1 MAKKPAYR
9 AGRDQAATVENVE
22 LLTGQRGDR
31 LDKAVTFRE
40 LAALGL
46 STLRPGAGGVY
57 VPGKN
62 PDLFPVGQ
70 MEFPHAPVNV
80 IANGAFHTV
89 LVEWDPPQYRGHA
102 HAEIWRAESNNQ
114 SDATLVGTSSANLFS
129 DAIGKGATFYYW
141 VRFVNGKDDR
151 GPFQGMQGVEAAT
164 SRDVQDILDELQGK
178 IEESHL
184 AQALLAPIEQVP
196 QLQLDVAILKPKVD
210 EIEVMRPKVD
220 EIDLILHKVDEIEVI
235 LPKIDEIEVMRP
247 KVAAIEDKIP
257 GIEQELAG
265 LDERQKVAQE
275 LLDDAQQQLGMS
287 SIELGLVQ
295 DRLNAKLDKYK
306 GDFDSFRDAVFVID
320 PENGSMTMDAVN
332 AVREE
337 MRTSITE
344 VHLGL
349 DAVAGQIDSKADN
362 VTVDS
367 QGSRL
372 TEAEQRINGLD
383 ASLSQ
388 TVTKGEF
395 TDEQQRVT
403 QIGQELNATK
413 GELIQKATQQEVDE
427 QGQRLA
433 NAESKLTVHADAL
446 STQAQRI
453 DGLQA
458 TVSSSSEDL
467 DAKIIELARVTA
479 DANGVAAQR
488 IDGLQATISSSGE
501 ELDAKIT
508 ELARV
513 TADADGVAAQRVSGL
528 EVRASEAEGKILA
541 LEEVIESE
549 GGITAGRFDEIQVEI
564 ALAKDKAEGAADV
577 GQAAIDA
584 ALAGDERDRENRSAF
599 GTIRTQ
605 QQVIVDEQSAQ
616 AKRITDMNV
625 KFEGRDANTQARISG
640 VEEVIADAG
649 SALAQ
654 RIDDLSASTDT
665 ALDETIATIKALE
678 KVSSDADAAL
688 ALSQDQMRVEMIEA
702 DNTLSADIASES
714 EARVTADEAISRRVS
729 EVEALFGGDLDEV
742 TARVA
747 AEESARANQDE
758 ALAQQISTVDA
769 AFKAADT
776 ALSASLAESS
786 KALADAQQ
794 ALGEHISTI
803 DVTVGE
809 NAASITELQRV
820 VVSNEE
826 SLSQRQDK
834 LESEVDIGA
843 ASLVEGALTGDERDR
858 ENRKARGTI
867 LQQQSTLANQQEAQA
882 RTIEQLTAEFD
893 AETADLKAQI
903 TNEQLVRATKDEAL
917 SQQISVVD
925 AEFKAANADT
935 NAVISALEQSS
946 ASANEALSLR
956 QDQLAAALSDA
967 TAELV
972 ANITSEESARVTA
985 DEALSQRISVVDAE
999 FKAANADTNAVI
1011 SALEQSNASANEALS
1026 LRQNQLAAALSDATA
1041 ELVANITSEESARV
1055 TADEAISRRVA
1066 EVEAQ
1071 FSSDLDEVTARVAA
1085 EESARANQD
1094 EALAQQISTVDAAF
1108 KAADTA
1114 LSASL
1119 AESSKALADAQ
1130 QALGE
1135 HISTIDVTV
1144 GENAASITELQRV
1157 VVSNEES
1164 LSQRQ
1169 DKLESEVDIGAAS
1182 LVEGALT
1189 GDERDRENRK
1199 ARGTILQ
1206 QQSTLANQ
1214 QEAQARTIEQLTAE
1228 FDAETAD
1235 LKAQITNEQL
1245 VRATKD
1251 EALSQQISVVDAEFK
1266 AANADTNA
1274 AVAAEVRARSDA
1286 DSALAEQ
1293 LSTMDAEFKGAE
1305 QTLAASIDEV
1315 SRVSAEASQSLS
1327 EQLSQVKATAESAGA
1342 AASGAQESADQAK
1355 LDAAEAAGI
1364 ANGKGK
1370 VIIQP
1375 VAPGASD
1382 QLAQNLWIDTS
1393 NGINTPKR
1401 WGGSGWIAVTDKA
1414 AIDAAQAAAAAQEA
1428 ADRANQGV
1436 AQNSAA
1442 INNEAKARADAD
1454 SAMAQQ
1460 IQQVTANYQQG
1471 DQQLAS
1477 QITAESVARANA
1489 VQSLGSQ
1496 INTVSAVA
1504 GSKNKTFF
1512 QATAPGSA
1520 MGTGDLWFDTANNN
1534 RPYRYSGTAWVATD
1548 DPRIAANAAAVQL
1561 QSQAIADLQNGAQAM
1576 WTAKASAGQITA
1588 GIGLIA
1594 KSDGTS
1600 QVVVSASQFFVFNPN
1615 SPSTTAPLFAIDN
1628 GQAVIAEAIIRKATI
1643 QILNAEKITADY
1655 VKAGVSISSPL
1666 INGGQID
1673 MGNAFM
1679 AGGAAG
1685 FGKGGPYGGWGWGWY
1700 TIIYADGSIYTN
1712 RLYAEGGYVRNMTIG
1727 NCTIDQN
1734 CIVHGTIFA
1743 ERIVGDVAAI
1753 KSLYMDPPRAPF
1765 SLFFNVAPA
1774 NFSRGVIV
1782 TGINIK
1788 AEGYNYGSGG
1798 APTQVTRTCTA
1809 VFYMNGVEFGRESV
1823 SATGDS
1829 KKDSAT
1835 ASATVT
1841 LPAGVRGQF
1850 QVSILGDVSVSLVGA
1865 VAMVFKHGSA
1875 TFE

>member
-9 AGRDQAATVENVE
+9 AGRDQAATAENVE

-46 STLRPGAGGVY
+46 STLRSGAGGIY

-62 PDLFPVGQ
+62 PDLFPPGQ

-102 HAEIWRAESNNQ
+102 HAEIWRAESDNQ
-114 SDATLVGTSSANLFS
+114 AEATLVGTSSANLFS
-129 DAIGKGATFYYW
+129 DAIGKGAKFYYW
-141 VRFVNGKDDR
+141 VRFVNGKDDK
-151 GPFQGMQGVEAAT
+151 GPFQGMQGVEAET

-184 AQALLAPIEQVP
+184 AQALLRPIEQVP
-196 QLQLDVAILKPKVD
+196 QLQLDIAILKPKVD
-210 EIEVMRPKVD
+210 EIEVMRPKVN

-235 LPKIDEIEVMRP
+235 LPKIDEIEVIRP
-247 KVAAIEDKIP
+247 KLAAIEDKIP

-265 LDERQKVAQE
+265 LDERQKVVQE

-388 TVTKGEF
+388 RVTKGEF

-413 GELIQKATQQEVDE
+413 GELTQKATQQEVDE
-427 QGQRLA
+427 HGQRLA

-446 STQAQRI
+446 SAQAQQI

-458 TVSSSSEDL
+458 TVSSSSEEL
-467 DAKIIELARVTA
+467 DAKITELARVTA

-488 IDGLQATISSSGE
+488 IDGLQATISSSDE
-501 ELDAKIT
+501 ELNAKIT

-564 ALAKDKAEGAADV
+564 ELAKDKAEGAADV

-640 VEEVIADAG
+640 VEEVIANAG

-665 ALDETIATIKALE
+665 ALDETTATIKALE

-688 ALSQDQMRVEMIEA
+688 ALSQDQMRVEMTEA
-702 DNTLSADIASES
+702 DNSLSADIASES
-714 EARVTADEAISRRVS
+714 EARLTADEAISRRIV
-729 EVEALFGGDLDEV
+729 EVEAQFSSDLED
-742 TARVA
+742 TNARLA
-747 AEESARANQDE
+747 TEELTRASQGE

-776 ALSASLAESS
+776 ELSASLAESS
-786 KALADAQQ
+786 KALADAKQ
-794 ALGEHISTI
+794 ALGERISTI
-803 DVTVGE
+803 DVTVEE

-820 VVSNEE
+820 MVSNEE

-843 ASLVEGALTGDERDR
+843 ASLVEGALAGDERDR
-858 ENRKARGTI
+858 ENRKARGVI

-882 RTIEQLTAEFD
+882 RTVEQLTAEFD

-917 SQQISVVD
+917 SQQ
-925 AEFKAANADT
+925 
-935 NAVISALEQSS
+935 
-946 ASANEALSLR
+946 
-956 QDQLAAALSDA
+956 
-967 TAELV
+967 
-972 ANITSEESARVTA
+972 
-985 DEALSQRISVVDAE
+985 ISVVDAE

-1071 FSSDLDEVTARVAA
+1071 FSSDLADTNARVAA
-1085 EESARANQD
+1085 EELARATKD

-1119 AESSKALADAQ
+1119 AESSKAMADADR
-1130 QALGE
+1130 ALGE
-1135 HISTIDVTV
+1135 RISTIDVTV
-1144 GENAASITELQRV
+1144 GENSASITELQQA

-1169 DKLESEVDIGAAS
+1169 DKLESEVHVGAAS
-1182 LVEGALT
+1182 QVEGALA

-1214 QEAQARTIEQLTAE
+1214 QEAQALTVEQLTAE
-1228 FDAETAD
+1228 FDAKNAEIR
-1235 LKAQITNEQL
+1235 AQITNEQL
-1245 VRATKD
+1245 TRATAD
-1251 EALSQQISVVDAEFK
+1251 EALSQRISVVDSEFK
-1266 AANADTNA
+1266 AADAATNA
-1274 AVAAEVRARSDA
+1274 AVAAEVRSRSDA

-1293 LSTMDAEFKGAE
+1293 LSTLDAEFKGAE
-1305 QTLAASIDEV
+1305 QELAASIDEV
-1315 SRVSAEASQSLS
+1315 SRVSAEANQALS

-1342 AASGAQESADQAK
+1342 AAFGAQESADQAK

-1393 NGINTPKR
+1393 NGLNTPKR

-1428 ADRANQGV
+1428 ADRANHGV

-1442 INNEAKARADAD
+1442 INEESKARADAD

-1471 DQQLAS
+1471 DQQLAG
-1477 QITAESVARANA
+1477 QITAESAARADA

-1512 QATAPGSA
+1512 QATAPSTG

-1534 RPYRYSGTAWVATD
+1534 RPYRHSGTAWIATD
-1548 DPRIAANAAAVQL
+1548 DPRIAANAASIQT
-1561 QSQAIADLQNGAQAM
+1561 QSQAIANLQNGAQAM

-1588 GIGLIA
+1588 GIGLVA

-1600 QVVVSASQFFVFNPN
+1600 QVAISASQVFVFNPN
-1615 SPSTTAPLFAIDN
+1615 SSTPMAPLFAIDN
-1628 GQAVIAEAIIRKATI
+1628 GQAVIAEAIIRKATV
-1643 QILNAEKITADY
+1643 QILSSEKITADY
-1655 VKAGVSISSPL
+1655 VKAGVSLSSPI
-1666 INGGQID
+1666 INGAVID
-1673 MGNAFM
+1673 MGNLYM
-1679 AGGAAG
+1679 SGGAAG
-1685 FGKGGPYGGWGWGWY
+1685 FGKGGPYSGWTWTWN
-1700 TIIYADGSIYTN
+1700 TMIYSDGSIYTN
-1712 RLYAEGGYVRNMTIG
+1712 RLYASNGKFTGTVNANAGVFNNVTIEET
-1727 NCTIDQN
+1727 CD
-1734 CIVHGTIFA
+1734 VKGTIYA
-1743 ERIVGDVAAI
+1743 SKIVGDVLSAKVVSANSTDSAGSGHVVASASVKGARTHAAN
-1753 KSLYMDPPRAPF
+1753 LYCLGVTVEVYASGGYQPGGNDQDVPATISGRLVLKNTAGSIIATAPF
-1765 SLFFNVAPA
+1765 KASSG
-1774 NFSRGVIV
+1774 SRSSVGAISQSITIQGGFDAGTGAASISCAVI
-1782 TGINIK
+1782 ID
-1788 AEGYNYGSGG
+1788 AQSASYGGS
-1798 APTQVTRTCTA
+1798 
-1809 VFYMNGVEFGRESV
+1809 
-1823 SATGDS
+1823 
-1829 KKDSAT
+1829 
-1835 ASATVT
+1835 
-1841 LPAGVRGQF
+1841 AGVRVPAQSVAFCLLPSGSQF
-1850 QVSILGDVSVSLVGA
+1850 N
-1865 VAMVFKHGSA
+1865 
-1875 TFE
+1875 

>member
-9 AGRDQAATVENVE
+9 AGRDQAATAENVE

-62 PDLFPVGQ
+62 PDLFPPGQ

-102 HAEIWRAESNNQ
+102 HAEIWRAESDNQ
-114 SDATLVGTSSANLFS
+114 AEATLLGTSSANLFS
-129 DAIGKGATFYYW
+129 DAIGKGAKFYYW
-141 VRFVNGKDDR
+141 VRFVNGKDDK
-151 GPFQGMQGVEAAT
+151 GPFQGMQGVEAET

-184 AQALLAPIEQVP
+184 AQALLGPIEQVP

-220 EIDLILHKVDEIEVI
+220 EIDLILHRVDEIEVI

-306 GDFDSFRDAVFVID
+306 GDFDSFRDAVFVVD
-320 PENGSMTMDAVN
+320 PENGSITMDAVN
-332 AVREE
+332 AVRDELH
-337 MRTSITE
+337 TSITE
-344 VHLGL
+344 VHQDL
-349 DAVAGQIDSKADN
+349 DAVAGQITSKADN
-362 VTVDS
+362 VTVDG
-367 QGSRL
+367 QGKRI

-388 TVTKGEF
+388 TVTRGEF
-395 TDEQQRVT
+395 TGEQQRVT
-403 QIGQELNATK
+403 QIGQELDATK
-413 GELIQKATQQEVDE
+413 GELTQKATKQEVDA
-427 QGQRLA
+427 QGVRLA

-458 TVSSSSEDL
+458 TVSSSSEEL
-467 DAKIIELARVTA
+467 DAKITELARVTA

-488 IDGLQATISSSGE
+488 IDGLQATISSSDE
-501 ELDAKIT
+501 ELNAKIT

-564 ALAKDKAEGAADV
+564 ELAKDKAEGAADV

-640 VEEVIADAG
+640 VEEVIANAG

-665 ALDETIATIKALE
+665 ALDETTATIKALE

-688 ALSQDQMRVEMIEA
+688 ALSQDQMRVEMTEA
-702 DNTLSADIASES
+702 DNSLSADIASES
-714 EARVTADEAISRRVS
+714 EARLTADEAISRRVS
-729 EVEALFGGDLDEV
+729 EVEAQFGDDLDGV
-742 TARVA
+742 NARLA
-747 AEESARANQDE
+747 TEELTRASQGE

-776 ALSASLAESS
+776 ELSASLAESS
-786 KALADAQQ
+786 KALADAKQ
-794 ALGEHISTI
+794 ALGERISTI
-803 DVTVGE
+803 DVTVEE

-843 ASLVEGALTGDERDR
+843 ASLVEGALAGDERDR
-858 ENRKARGTI
+858 ENRKARGVI

-882 RTIEQLTAEFD
+882 RTVEQLTAEFD

-903 TNEQLVRATKDEAL
+903 TNEQLVRA
-917 SQQISVVD
+917 
-925 AEFKAANADT
+925 
-935 NAVISALEQSS
+935 
-946 ASANEALSLR
+946 
-956 QDQLAAALSDA
+956 
-967 TAELV
+967 
-972 ANITSEESARVTA
+972 TA

-1071 FSSDLDEVTARVAA
+1071 FSSDLADTNARVAA
-1085 EESARANQD
+1085 EELARATKD
-1094 EALAQQISTVDAAF
+1094 EALSQQISTVDAAF
-1108 KAADTA
+1108 KAADAA

-1119 AESSKALADAQ
+1119 SESSKALADADR
-1130 QALGE
+1130 ALGE
-1135 HISTIDVTV
+1135 RISTLDVTV
-1144 GENAASITELQRV
+1144 GENSASITELRQA

-1169 DKLESEVDIGAAS
+1169 DKMESEIGIGAIS
-1182 LVEGALT
+1182 QVEGALT

-1199 ARGTILQ
+1199 ARGVILQ

-1214 QEAQARTIEQLTAE
+1214 QEAQARTVEQLTAE
-1228 FDAETAD
+1228 FDAENAEIR
-1235 LKAQITNEQL
+1235 AQITNEQL
-1245 VRATKD
+1245 VRSTAD
-1251 EALSQQISVVDAEFK
+1251 EALAQKTSVLEAQIDGVD
-1266 AANADTNA
+1266 
-1274 AVAAEVRARSDA
+1274 
-1286 DSALAEQ
+1286 
-1293 LSTMDAEFKGAE
+1293 
-1305 QTLAASIDEV
+1305 
-1315 SRVSAEASQSLS
+1315 QSLS
-1327 EQLSQVKATAESAGA
+1327 ASIAE
-1342 AASGAQESADQAK
+1342 
-1355 LDAAEAAGI
+1355 
-1364 ANGKGK
+1364 
-1370 VIIQP
+1370 V
-1375 VAPGASD
+1375 
-1382 QLAQNLWIDTS
+1382 
-1393 NGINTPKR
+1393 
-1401 WGGSGWIAVTDKA
+1401 
-1414 AIDAAQAAAAAQEA
+1414 
-1428 ADRANQGV
+1428 
-1436 AQNSAA
+1436 
-1442 INNEAKARADAD
+1442 AKASADAD
-1454 SAMAQQ
+1454 SAMTEKLSQQQSAMETADAELSGRINEEATTRADAVESLASQ
-1460 IQQVTANYQQG
+1460 IQQVTANYQDG
-1471 DQQLAS
+1471 DNRLEG
-1477 QITAESVARANA
+1477 QITAESEARANA
-1489 VQSLGSQ
+1489 VQSLASQ

-1512 QATAPGSA
+1512 QATAPGSG
-1520 MGTGDLWFDTANNN
+1520 MGTGDLWFDTSNNN

-1548 DPRIAANAAAVQL
+1548 DPRIASNAAAVQL
-1561 QSQAIADLQNGAQAM
+1561 QSQAIANLQSGAQAM
-1576 WTAKASAGQITA
+1576 WTAKANAGQISS
-1588 GIGLIA
+1588 GIGLVA

-1600 QVVVSASQFFVFNPN
+1600 MVALSASQVVVFNPN
-1615 SPSTTAPLFAIDN
+1615 RPNATAPLFAIDN
-1628 GQAVIAEAIIRKATI
+1628 GQTVIAEAIIRKATI
-1643 QILNAEKITADY
+1643 QIIHSEKITADY
-1655 VKAGVSISSPL
+1655 IKAGVSISSPL
-1666 INGGQID
+1666 INGGVLD
-1673 MGNAFM
+1673 MGSAIISDGNA
-1679 AGGAAG
+1679 A
-1685 FGKGGPYGGWGWGWY
+1685 FGLGGPYQAWWKGWN
-1700 TIIYADGSIYTN
+1700 TVIYADGSIYTN
-1712 RLYAEGGYVRNMTIG
+1712 RLKASGVFVDTLNIRGEAVTVPLFYEVS
-1727 NCTIDQN
+1727 
-1734 CIVHGTIFA
+1734 
-1743 ERIVGDVAAI
+1743 VGI
-1753 KSLYMDPPRAPF
+1753 
-1765 SLFFNVAPA
+1765 NVPA
-1774 NFSRGVIV
+1774 NTPPMGVGCRI
-1782 TGINIK
+1782 
-1788 AEGYNYGSGG
+1788 
-1798 APTQVTRTCTA
+1798 
-1809 VFYMNGVEFGRESV
+1809 NGVAFNESAKCMV
-1823 SATGDS
+1823 VYTGLAQGNGYTNLGLSLEVYNSSGTLVFS
-1829 KKDSAT
+1829 KYHA
-1835 ASATVT
+1835 
-1841 LPAGVRGQF
+1841 
-1850 QVSILGDVSVSLVGA
+1850 VSVGNGGSSSGVFTTSFTVGPGTYSIEVKA
-1865 VAMVFKHGSA
+1865 GNNWPNGSYDLRHVSMMVIGVKR
-1875 TFE
+1875 

>member
-9 AGRDQAATVENVE
+9 AGRDQAATAENVE

-57 VPGKN
+57 VPSKN
-62 PDLFPVGQ
+62 PDLFPPGQ

-102 HAEIWRAESNNQ
+102 HAEIWRAESDNQ
-114 SDATLVGTSSANLFS
+114 ADATLVGTTSANLFS

-151 GPFQGMQGVEAAT
+151 GPFQGMQGIVAET

-178 IEESHL
+178 IDKSHL
-184 AQALLAPIEQVP
+184 VQSLLKPIEDVP
-196 QLQLDVAILKPKVD
+196 QIQLDVSILKPKVD
-210 EIEVMRPKVD
+210 EIEV
-220 EIDLILHKVDEIEVI
+220 I
-235 LPKIDEIEVMRP
+235 RP

-257 GIEQELAG
+257 SIEQELAG

-287 SIELGLVQ
+287 SIEIGLVQ

-306 GDFDSFRDAVFVID
+306 GDFDSFRDAVFVVD
-320 PENGSMTMDAVN
+320 PESGSITMDAVN

-337 MRTSITE
+337 LHTSITE
-344 VHLGL
+344 VQQEL
-349 DAVAGQIDSKADN
+349 DAVTGQITSKADN

-367 QGSRL
+367 QGSRI

-388 TVTKGEF
+388 TVTRGEF
-395 TDEQQRVT
+395 TGEQQRVT
-403 QIGQELNATK
+403 QIGQELDATK
-413 GELIQKATQQEVDE
+413 GVLAQKATQQEVDE
-427 QGQRLA
+427 QGERLA
-433 NAESKLTVHADAL
+433 NAESKLTVHTDEL
-446 STQAQRI
+446 SSQAQRL
-453 DGLQA
+453 DGL
-458 TVSSSSEDL
+458 
-467 DAKIIELARVTA
+467 
-479 DANGVAAQR
+479 AAQITQGDETLR
-488 IDGLQATISSSGE
+488 AS
-501 ELDAKIT
+501 IT

-513 TADADGVAAQRVSGL
+513 SAESDQVTTQRVSGL
-528 EVRASEAEGKILA
+528 EVRAGASEAKIQA
-541 LEEVIESE
+541 LEEIFADD
-549 GGITAGRFDEIQVEI
+549 GGITAGRFDAIT
-564 ALAKDKAEGAADV
+564 AELELQRGNDDDNAS
-577 GQAAIDA
+577 AAIDG
-584 ALAGDERDRENRSAF
+584 ALAVDERDRETRKAF
-599 GTIRTQ
+599 GAIRTEQRVILTEQ
-605 QQVIVDEQSAQ
+605 QAQ
-616 AKRITDMNV
+616 AQRTADMEV
-625 KFEGRDANTQARISG
+625 KFEAKDAATQARISS
-640 VEEVIADAG
+640 VEKVTSDAD

-654 RIDDLSASTDT
+654 RIDNVTT
-665 ALDETIATIKALE
+665 EFKA
-678 KVSSDADAAL
+678 ADAQVNADIL
-688 ALSQDQMRVEMIEA
+688 SLARSSAAADEALSLRQDQLA
-702 DNTLSADIASES
+702 ATLSSAAAELAANITQEES
-714 EARVTADEAISRRVS
+714 ARVTADEAISMRVA
-729 EVEALFGGDLDEV
+729 EVEAQFSSDLAD
-742 TARVA
+742 TNARVA

-776 ALSASLAESS
+776 DLAASLAESS
-786 KALADAQQ
+786 KALADADS
-794 ALGEHISTI
+794 ALGERISTL

-809 NAASITELQRV
+809 NSASITELRQA

-858 ENRKARGTI
+858 ENRKARG
-867 LQQQSTLANQQEAQA
+867 
-882 RTIEQLTAEFD
+882 
-893 AETADLKAQI
+893 
-903 TNEQLVRATKDEAL
+903 V
-917 SQQISVVD
+917 
-925 AEFKAANADT
+925 
-935 NAVISALEQSS
+935 
-946 ASANEALSLR
+946 
-956 QDQLAAALSDA
+956 
-967 TAELV
+967 
-972 ANITSEESARVTA
+972 
-985 DEALSQRISVVDAE
+985 
-999 FKAANADTNAVI
+999 
-1011 SALEQSNASANEALS
+1011 
-1026 LRQNQLAAALSDATA
+1026 
-1041 ELVANITSEESARV
+1041 
-1055 TADEAISRRVA
+1055 
-1066 EVEAQ
+1066 
-1071 FSSDLDEVTARVAA
+1071 
-1085 EESARANQD
+1085 
-1094 EALAQQISTVDAAF
+1094 
-1108 KAADTA
+1108 
-1114 LSASL
+1114 
-1119 AESSKALADAQ
+1119 
-1130 QALGE
+1130 
-1135 HISTIDVTV
+1135 
-1144 GENAASITELQRV
+1144 
-1157 VVSNEES
+1157 
-1164 LSQRQ
+1164 
-1169 DKLESEVDIGAAS
+1169 
-1182 LVEGALT
+1182 
-1189 GDERDRENRK
+1189 
-1199 ARGTILQ
+1199 ILQ

-1460 IQQVTANYQQG
+1460 IQQV
-1471 DQQLAS
+1471 
-1477 QITAESVARANA
+1477 
-1489 VQSLGSQ
+1489 
-1496 INTVSAVA
+1496 SAVA

-1512 QATAPGSA
+1512 QATAPSTGV
-1520 MGTGDLWFDTANNN
+1520 GTGDLWFDTDSNN

-1594 KSDGTS
+1594 NSDGTS
-1600 QVVVSASQFFVFNPN
+1600 QVAISASQVFVFDPN
-1615 SPSTTAPLFAIDN
+1615 SSTPMAPLFAIDN

-1643 QILNAEKITADY
+1643 QIIQSEKITADY
-1655 VKAGVSISSPL
+1655 IKAGVSITTPL

-1673 MGNAFM
+1673 MGNAFLS
-1679 AGGAAG
+1679 GGAAG

-1712 RLYAEGGYVRNMTIG
+1712 RLRAEGGYVKNMTLG
-1727 NCTIDQN
+1727 NCTIEQD
-1734 CIVHGTIFA
+1734 CVVKGTIFA
-1743 ERIVGDVAAI
+1743 DRIVGDVYVARDYSCVTHEKQVGPIDVCRIRVNQTVGFARTLTI
-1753 KSLYMDPPRAPF
+1753 PRLAGLVGCSVTASGGGSAPISNSNTTTMKITVLMDGSVVKTMTAGAYAYATSNPSTGPVTNTDEVGAYIGDITI
-1765 SLFFNVAPA
+1765 PA
-1774 NFSRGVIV
+1774 NSEPLITIRIQRISGDGWVRSDPSQSGRVVLFKQG
-1782 TGINIK
+1782 
-1788 AEGYNYGSGG
+1788 GSL
-1798 APTQVTRTCTA
+1798 
-1809 VFYMNGVEFGRESV
+1809 S
-1823 SATGDS
+1823 
-1829 KKDSAT
+1829 
-1835 ASATVT
+1835 
-1841 LPAGVRGQF
+1841 
-1850 QVSILGDVSVSLVGA
+1850 
-1865 VAMVFKHGSA
+1865 
-1875 TFE
+1875 